1 MGTIWKDILYS
12 VRVLAKKPSFAIVA
26 ILTLTLGI
34 GANIAIFSVVNAVLL
49 RPLPFDHPDQLVR
62 VFADLNGPN
71 VRNVGMSVPEL
82 DDLRATTA
90 TFDQVAAMWPIS
102 AALTGGDR
110 PERIELLATSPNYF
124 QLLGA
129 ARAQLGRLYGPQ
141 DALPGFSD
149 AVVISDG
156 LWRRLFGSDPN
167 VLGKKIR
174 IDTDPYTIV
183 GVMAPEFRHPGET
196 VQGGVEIWAP
206 CGFTGNPFPV
216 PTLRGQNFLPGTI
229 ARMKPGVTVERAQVQ
244 LDALSAHLRETY
256 PKDYPTAAKWG
267 LRTEAVQENLTGKVR
282 PILNVLLA
290 AVGFVLLI
298 ACVNVA
304 SLLLARSSG
313 QVREMAIRRALG
325 ASRGRLVRQ
334 LLTES
339 FLLSLGGCA
348 TAMVVILWL
357 NKPLIAMMPS
367 DLPRLNEIHFDWRV
381 IAFAFAVSIATGI
394 LFGLVPAL
402 RISSVNPNL
411 DLKESGRSG
420 GTSLRS
426 NRFRSALVS
435 AEIALSLVLLIGA
448 GLLVRSF
455 SKMLQVNPG
464 LDPSQVGIAQIWIPV
479 PNDPSA
485 NPYLKPA
492 SRGAFAAEVLRR
504 VNAIT
509 GVETAAMGGG
519 FTVPFSGTHNSS
531 SFRWADDAAAGG
543 GRSVADFDLASPDL
557 FRVLKVPLVSGK
569 IFSDD
574 ETGQQQRVLV
584 VNQTFANRY
593 SPQRSPIGRT
603 IFVGNNNNPARIM
616 GVVGDIHD
624 LGLDVPVEPRMY
636 FDLLQLPSYALTVY
650 FKTTNAPEYLNDS
663 IVRAVHSVN
672 SELPVYGLR
681 TMKAQMAASEARRV
695 FVLRLMEI
703 FAAVALMLA
712 ALGTYGVMSYAMTQ
726 RTQEIGIRIAL
737 GAQRGDV
744 VRLALRPGLILT
756 SIGIG
761 IGLVASLFL
770 TRLMSSLLF
779 GVGATDPATYIGVSL
794 LLMLVALFACYIPAR
809 RATKVDPIVALR
821 YE

>member
-1 MGTIWKDILYS
+1 
-12 VRVLAKKPSFAIVA
+12 
-26 ILTLTLGI
+26 
-34 GANIAIFSVVNAVLL
+34 
-49 RPLPFDHPDQLVR
+49 
-62 VFADLNGPN
+62 
-71 VRNVGMSVPEL
+71 
-82 DDLRATTA
+82 
-90 TFDQVAAMWPIS
+90 
-102 AALTGGDR
+102 
-110 PERIELLATSPNYF
+110 
-124 QLLGA
+124 
-129 ARAQLGRLYGPQ
+129 
-141 DALPGFSD
+141 
-149 AVVISDG
+149 
-156 LWRRLFGSDPN
+156 
-167 VLGKKIR
+167 
-174 IDTDPYTIV
+174 
-183 GVMAPEFRHPGET
+183 
-196 VQGGVEIWAP
+196 
-206 CGFTGNPFPV
+206 
-216 PTLRGQNFLPGTI
+216 
-229 ARMKPGVTVERAQVQ
+229 
-244 LDALSAHLRETY
+244 
-256 PKDYPTAAKWG
+256 
-267 LRTEAVQENLTGKVR
+267 
-282 PILNVLLA
+282 
-290 AVGFVLLI
+290 
-298 ACVNVA
+298 
-304 SLLLARSSG
+304 
-313 QVREMAIRRALG
+313 
-325 ASRGRLVRQ
+325 
-334 LLTES
+334 
-339 FLLSLGGCA
+339 
-348 TAMVVILWL
+348 MVVIIWL

-650 FKTTNAPEYLNDS
+650 FKTTSAPESLNDP

-681 TMKAQMAASEARRV
+681 TMKVQMAASEARRV